1 MRDVLAVEP
10 KTLVEVERGVPA
22 VDFLQLEQL
31 YNFFDVDLFPVVFR
45 RPAEQAKIIAQRFG
59 RVALLDINGNARAFI
74 ALAHLGAV
82 LIQNERDMCEAR
94 RNSAK
99 CLVKFDVL
107 RRVRKMVFAADDV

>member
-1 MRDVLAVEP
+1 MAIEP
-10 KTLVEVERGVPA
+10 KTFVEIERGVAA
-22 VDFLQLEQL
+22 VDFLQLEKFDD
-31 YNFFDVDLFPVVFR
+31 FFNVDLFAVVFR